1 MTQRKYHYE
10 YAVFTDNLCYGR
22 MPIGNARTR
31 TEAEAIGQW
40 AGMGVFIIEKH
51 RVYHHESK

>member
-1 MTQRKYHYE
+1 MKPRKYHYE

-40 AGMGVFIIEKH
+40 AGMGVFVIEKH
-51 RVYHHESK
+51 RVYNQ